1 MDKII
6 SLSAFGDIIKPQSD
20 SSKHGKSKE
29 TVFSEDNRFDYIF
42 KMILQNS
49 AQAKLLHLQSALYGQ
64 HKALDKFWNAFNK
77 LSDGLAE
84 SIMGKYG
91 KPVLEEQNL
100 KLCLMNFENPKDGD
114 LSDFMSH
121 LTKCYNIDCKSIFNE
136 NTDAELLNIIDEIVA
151 LIEQTK
157 YLLSLR

>member
-20 SSKHGKSKE
+20 THKSSKSKE
-29 TVFSEDNRFDYIF
+29 TVFSEDNKFNYIF
-42 KMILQNS
+42 KMLLQNS
-49 AQAKLLHLQSALYGQ
+49 AQAKLLHWQSALYGQ
-64 HKALDKFWNAFNK
+64 HKALDEFWNSFNE

-91 KPVLEEQNL
+91 KPVLGDEDL
-100 KLCLMNFENPKDGD
+100 KLCLMNFENPKEGD
-114 LSDFMSH
+114 LSDFMGH
-121 LTKCYNIDCKSIFNE
+121 LTKCYSIDCKSIFNE
-136 NTDAELLNIIDEIVA
+136 NTDVELLNIIDEIIA